1 MMSNMEAIEKEKEEK
16 TKIAG
21 DDLMPLSEAAKIV
34 GCTPEHLNL
43 MARRKKLKARKLGR
57 NWYATKEWVG
67 AYLENVEREKNS
79 RKGIVKIRRVVNEY
93 LNLPEE
99 ISDDKKDVFIKD
111 EPAAGKKFEMT
122 RGRIIR
128 KTFLL
133 GIPPALALIIFLLYP
148 LIRYE
153 VKKDLELEKVFSE
166 IDATT
171 FFNQNQGIVMGE
183 ETERQGDAASQ
194 GVALASENFKIKQIT
209 FGGEGSLIDESENIS
224 PEIQNAH
231 GETFMNKK
239 QDEAKLVITWATNK
253 PALSEVEY
261 SQIDGQNPRTLK
273 ENNYGFNHGVIIQ
286 GMEVGKAY
294 IYKIKIR
301 DRWGNKADSGYYSVY
316 GGSKTVSVFELISQ
330 EFNKMFGWAIKK

>member
-1 MMSNMEAIEKEKEEK
+1 MENKIEK
-16 TKIAG
+16 INR
-21 DDLMPLSEAAKIV
+21 DFISLSEAVKIA

-43 MARRKKLKARKLGR
+43 MARRKKLKAKKLGR
-57 NWYATKEWVG
+57 NWYTTKEWLE
-67 AYLENVEREKNS
+67 AYLENIEREKNS
-79 RKGIVKIRRVVNEY
+79 RRGIVKIRRVVNEY

-99 ISDDKKDVFIKD
+99 SLDDKKDIFIKD
-111 EPAAGKKFEMT
+111 EPVAEKKFETT
-122 RGRIIR
+122 RDRMIR

-133 GIPPALALIIFLLYP
+133 GIPLALAVIIFLLYP
-148 LIRYE
+148 IIRYE

-171 FFNQNQGIVMGE
+171 FLNQDQGIVMGE
-183 ETERQGDAASQ
+183 ETENQGSAASQ

-231 GETFMNKK
+231 GEAFMNKK

-273 ENNYGFNHGVIIQ
+273 ENNYGFNHGVIIP

-301 DRWGNKADSGYYSVY
+301 DRWGNEADSGYYSVY

-330 EFNKMFGWAIKK
+330 EFNKMFGWAVKSR

>member
-1 MMSNMEAIEKEKEEK
+1 METIEKEKEEK

-21 DDLMPLSEAAKIV
+21 DDLMPLSEAAEIA

-43 MARRKKLKARKLGR
+43 MARKKKLEAKKLGR
-57 NWYATKEWVG
+57 NWYTTKEWVET
-67 AYLENVEREKNS
+67 YLENVEREKNL
-79 RKGIVKIRRVVNEY
+79 RRGIIKIRRVVDEY
-93 LNLPEE
+93 LNLPQK
-99 ISDDKKDVFIKD
+99 ISDDKKDIFIKD
-111 EPAAGKKFEMT
+111 ESVTEKKFETT
-122 RGRIIR
+122 RSRMIK

-133 GIPPALALIIFLLYP
+133 GIPSALALIIFLLYP

-183 ETERQGDAASQ
+183 ETERQGNAASQ

-239 QDEAKLVITWATNK
+239 QDEVKLMITWATNK
-253 PALSEVEY
+253 LALSEVEY
-261 SQIDGQNPRTLK
+261 SQIGGQNPRTLK
-273 ENNYGFNHGVIIQ
+273 ENNYGFNHGVIIP

-294 IYKIKIR
+294 VYKIKIR
-301 DRWGNKADSGYYSVY
+301 DRWGNEADSGYYSTY

-330 EFNKMFGWAIKK
+330 EFNEMFGWAVKSR

>member
-1 MMSNMEAIEKEKEEK
+1 MENKIEK
-16 TKIAG
+16 INR
-21 DDLMPLSEAAKIV
+21 DFISLSEAVKIA

-43 MARRKKLKARKLGR
+43 MARQKKLQAKKLGR
-57 NWYATKEWVG
+57 NWYTTKEWVNK
-67 AYLENVEREKNS
+67 YIESIERAGNAWRGIAKGS
-79 RKGIVKIRRVVNEY
+79 RAADEY

-99 ISDDKKDVFIKD
+99 ISNDKKDIFIKD
-111 EPAAGKKFEMT
+111 EPAAGKKFEMA
-122 RGRIIR
+122 RGRIIK

-133 GIPPALALIIFLLYP
+133 GIPSALALIIFLLYP

-153 VKKDLELEKVFSE
+153 VKKDSEFEKVFSE

-194 GVALASENFKIKQIT
+194 GVALASENFKIKQII

-231 GETFMNKK
+231 GEAFMNKK
-239 QDEAKLVITWATNK
+239 QDEVKLMITWATNK
-253 PALSEVEY
+253 LALSEVEY
-261 SQIDGQNPRTLK
+261 AQIGGQNPRTLK
-273 ENNYGFNHGVIIQ
+273 ENNYGFNHGVIIP

-294 IYKIKIR
+294 VYKIKIR
-301 DRWGNKADSGYYSVY
+301 DRWGNEADSGYYSTY

-330 EFNKMFGWAIKK
+330 EFNKMFGWVVKK